1 MISHASESRTMPEA
15 LIQVKVHPP
24 AGTII
29 LNRPLKRNAISRLL
43 LEQFKEAL
51 EDLHHERRVRAV
63 IISGKGDAFCAG
75 ADVEELHET
84 NQEDDPLEV
93 WHSDS
98 RRYRELVDSLLRF
111 PKPIIAAVNGPV
123 LGSGAAF
130 VLTSDVVVAHKNAV
144 FGLPEPRWG
153 LVSGLI
159 SPLLV
164 FRIGGGHAAR
174 LLLTAQ
180 EIDAEEAQRVGLF
193 HEIVEPDLV
202 WARSAQIASE
212 CARAAPEALQLT
224 RRLLNEMIGE
234 YLGTLLSAGAAVSAT
249 AHTTEAAAEGM
260 SAFVEGREPNW
271 P

>member
-1 MISHASESRTMPEA
+1 MPDSSV
-15 LIQVKVHPP
+15 QVKVHPP
-24 AGTII
+24 VGTII
-29 LNRPLKRNAISRLL
+29 LNRPEKQNAVSRRLL
-43 LEQFKEAL
+43 QELKQAIT
-51 EDLHHERRVRAV
+51 DLQQEVRVRAV
-63 IISGKGDAFCAG
+63 VITGAGDVFCAG
-75 ADVEELHET
+75 TDLAELHET
-84 NQEDDPLEV
+84 NQQEDPLPV
-93 WHSDS
+93 WHTDS
-98 RRYRELVDSLLRF
+98 VQFRELIDLLLLF
-111 PKPIIAAVNGPV
+111 PKPIIAAINGPV
-123 LGSGAAF
+123 LGAGAA
-130 VLTSDVVVAHKNAV
+130 LALAADTVVADRKAT

-159 SPLLV
+159 APLLV

-180 EIDAEEAQRVGLF
+180 EIDAEEAHRVGLF

-234 YLGTLLSAGAAVSAT
+234 HLGTLLSAGAAVSAT

-260 SAFVEGREPNW
+260 TAFVEGREPNW

>member
-1 MISHASESRTMPEA
+1 MPEA

-24 AGTII
+24 AGTLI
-29 LNRPLKRNAISRLL
+29 LNRPGKQNAISRLL
-43 LEQFKEAL
+43 LEQINEAID
-51 EDLHHERRVRAV
+51 DLHHDKRVRA
-63 IISGKGDAFCAG
+63 IIITGGGDSFCSGV
-75 ADVEELHET
+75 DVDELHET
-84 NQEDDPLEV
+84 NKQDDPLEV

-98 RRYRELVDSLLRF
+98 LKYRELIDSLLRF
-111 PKPIIAAVNGPV
+111 PKPVIAAVNGPV

-130 VLTSDVVVAHKNAV
+130 VLTADVVVAHSGAV

-193 HEIVEPDLV
+193 HELVAPDLV
-202 WARSAQIASE
+202 WARSAEIASQ

-234 YLGTLLSAGAAVSAT
+234 YLGTQLSAGAAVSAT